1 MALILHS
8 RTGGRIVGGSP
19 SVAQVNR
26 ARDAGVKT
34 LRLDTASFDSP
45 GADMRWVADI
55 PTLRTVFLHDRA
67 RTPDIAS
74 MRGSGVDELCVWT
87 PGASP
92 VRSEDVGWLRRID
105 CEAASFVSDGWVG
118 LSDVVTLQVGRVRD
132 EGVRIGDG
140 SDRLE
145 FLKLQGRSQTAR
157 VVWSRPP
164 ARLGTFMTHSLR
176 WSDLDDLS
184 RCPRLA
190 SVQVYN
196 STLDTAQGSIDIS
209 AFGDSAA
216 LRELHVA
223 ENLPLRGVPAVL
235 AGAPHVTVHV
245 ARDLHDAPDG
255 AERVHRIA
263 VPIKKPRVT
272 A

>member
-1 MALILHS
+1 MALILHF
-8 RTGGRIVGGSP
+8 RTGARIVDGSP
-19 SVAQVNR
+19 RVVEVDQ
-26 ARDAGVKT
+26 AREAGATT
-34 LRLDTASFDSP
+34 LRLDAASFDRP
-45 GADMRWVADI
+45 GVDMGWVADI
-55 PTLRTVFLHDRA
+55 PTLRTVFLHDRV

-92 VRSEDVGWLRRID
+92 VRSDDVGWLRRID
-105 CEAASFVSDGWVG
+105 CEAASFVADGWVG
-118 LSDVVTLQVGRVRD
+118 LSDVVTLQIGRVRD
-132 EGVRIGDG
+132 EDVRIGDG

-145 FLKLQGRSQTAR
+145 FLKLRGRSQTAR
-157 VVWSRPP
+157 IVWSHPP
-164 ARLGTFMTHSLR
+164 AQLTTFMTHSLR
-176 WSDLDDLS
+176 WSDLDDLARS
-184 RCPRLA
+184 PRLA

-209 AFGDSAA
+209 AFGGSAA

-235 AGAPHVTVHV
+235 AGAPHATVHV
-245 ARDLHDAPDG
+245 ARDFHDAPHG

-263 VPIKKPRVT
+263 VPIKKPRAT
-272 A
+272 R

>member
-1 MALILHS
+1 MALIQHY
-8 RTGGRIVGGSP
+8 RTGARIVGGAP
-19 SVAQVNR
+19 TVAEVDQ

-34 LRLDTASFDSP
+34 LRLDTASFDDS
-45 GADMRWVADI
+45 GADMAWVADI
-55 PTLRTVFLHDRA
+55 PSLRTVFLHERV
-67 RTPDIAS
+67 RTPDLAS
-74 MRGSGVDELCVWT
+74 MRGSAVDELCVWT

-118 LSDVVTLQVGRVRD
+118 LSDVVTLHVGRVRED
-132 EGVRIGDG
+132 VVRIGDA

-145 FLKLQGRSQTAR
+145 FLKLRGRSQTAR
-157 VVWSRPP
+157 LAWVHSP

-176 WSDLDDLS
+176 WSDLDDLA
-184 RCPRLA
+184 RCPQLA

-196 STLDTAQGSIDIS
+196 STLDATQGSIDIS
-209 AFGDSAA
+209 AFAGSVA

-223 ENLPLRGVPAVL
+223 ENLPLMGVPAVL

-245 ARDLHDAPDG
+245 ARELHDAPDG
-255 AERVHRIA
+255 AERVHRIT
-263 VPIKKPRVT
+263 VPLKKPR
-272 A
+272 AGR